1 MFQDTRV
8 ELKRQPAC
16 IDSALARGFIDLLI
30 VLQVQK
36 HVSEIQ
42 SQFDGLVDSHGDLMS
57 KMHTKLA
64 IAIGEFQKVR
74 QMSSLSSDQ

>member
-1 MFQDTRV
+1 MFRDIQV
-8 ELKRQPAC
+8 ELKRELAC
-16 IDSALARGFIDLLI
+16 INTTLVRDLIDFLI

-36 HVSEIQ
+36 HVSQIQ

-74 QMSSLSSDQ
+74 QMSSLGSD